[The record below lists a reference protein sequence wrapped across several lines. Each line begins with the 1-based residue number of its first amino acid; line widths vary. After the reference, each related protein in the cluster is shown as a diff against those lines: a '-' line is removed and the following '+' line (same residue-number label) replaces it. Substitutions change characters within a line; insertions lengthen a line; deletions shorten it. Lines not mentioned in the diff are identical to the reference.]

1 MISFPAILTSQ
12 TPRRSRSQARSEAVE
27 RSSRLL
33 NDSAVTEYIDK
44 VAQNV
49 AKNSDARLSIVVRV
63 IDSDVANSFTLPGGC
78 QYVNRGLLLRLENEA
93 ELASL
98 LARGLLTRRYVLRR
112 KRPRKLKRCNLRT
125 IPLVMSGPVG
135 SSSNSVP
142 LAFR

>member
-1 MISFPAILTSQ
+1 
-12 TPRRSRSQARSEAVE
+12 
-27 RSSRLL
+27 
-33 NDSAVTEYIDK
+33 VTEYIDK

-63 IDSDVANSFTLPGGC
+63 IDSDVANSFTLHGGC

-98 LARGLLTRRYVLRR
+98 LARGIAHTTLRSAT
-112 KRPRKLKRCNLRT
+112 KEATQAEAMQLAT

-142 LAFR
+142 LAVPLTQLKFRPDGEFDGDYLHCSYRGVKGL